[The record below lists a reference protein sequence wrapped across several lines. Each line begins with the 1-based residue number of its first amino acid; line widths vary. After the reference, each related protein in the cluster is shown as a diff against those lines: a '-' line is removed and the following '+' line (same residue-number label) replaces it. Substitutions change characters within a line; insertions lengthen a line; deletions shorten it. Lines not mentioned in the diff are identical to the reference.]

1 MDTFTQAYID
11 CAKFTEK
18 CASIAPDTLETMVSN
33 CARFQM
39 ENAADIAAGPRVAR
53 SATPEAQ
60 AGHDFWLTRNRHGV
74 GFWDGDWPSGAAGRL
89 TVAAHE
95 FGEFDV

>member
-1 MDTFTQAYID
+1 MDEFTKAYVE

-18 CASIAPDTLETMVSN
+18 KQISQETLAVMVSN

-39 ENAADIAAGPRVAR
+39 ENAADIAAGPKVSRGE
-53 SATPEAQ
+53 PEAQ

-95 FGEFDV
+95 FGEYNI

>member
-1 MDTFTQAYID
+1 MDEFTKAYVE

-18 CASIAPDTLETMVSN
+18 KPSFTPEVLTAMEGQCK
-33 CARFQM
+33 RFQL
-39 ENAADIAAGPRVAR
+39 ENAADIAAGPKFTRG
-53 SATPEAQ
+53 TPEAQ

-74 GFWDGDWPSGAAGRL
+74 GFFDGDWPHGAAGRL
-89 TVAAHE
+89 TVASHE